1 MIGRYAGFAPPETAS
16 MIIRVSEIREEGL
29 DVERAALPP
38 APFADR
44 TWRLDDLHLHVE
56 RDGNDVV
63 VTGDIDATV
72 PLVCSRC
79 CETFPLPAHADVD
92 ARFIP
97 RPDGGE
103 AQELGADDLD
113 LDFYDH
119 DELNVAALVETE
131 TTLALPMKPL
141 CRPDC
146 RGLCPVCGGN
156 RNAVAC
162 ACETRAPDPRLA
174 ALRDLA
180 ARSRS

>member
-1 MIGRYAGFAPPETAS
+1 
-16 MIIRVSEIREEGL
+16 MIIRVSEIRDEGQ

-38 APFADR
+38 SPFADR
-44 TWRLDDLHLHVE
+44 TWRLDDLHLHVA
-56 RDGNDVV
+56 RDGNDVL

-72 PLVCSRC
+72 PLSCSRC
-79 CETFPLPAHADVD
+79 CETFPLRAHADVD

-97 RPDGGE
+97 RPATGE
-103 AQELGADDLD
+103 ALELGADDLD

-119 DELNVAALVETE
+119 DELNVGALVETE

-156 RNAVAC
+156 RNAVPC
-162 ACETRAPDPRLA
+162 TCETRPADPRLA
-174 ALRDLA
+174 VLRDLSV
-180 ARSRS
+180 RSKS